1 MVKENISK
9 IVDSIFCISLT
20 DRKDRRKKI
29 KKHMKTRKIS
39 FKFYNA
45 IKNTEYPEKGCLQ
58 SHLNIIK
65 LAKKANLKSILII
78 EDDCIFIKK
87 PILDLPPTDWDMLYL
102 GGNVKMPAKRYSDN
116 LFHVTEGVHCTHAIL
131 YSKKGIEIT
140 LKNYDV
146 FTNEIKSHDH
156 WLFCVGQKIMECFIC
171 SPVIAYQRPGF
182 SHPRN
187 GYMDY
192 YSEMKENEK
201 KHLI

>member
-1 MVKENISK
+1 MFCRVINMDSYSERMCFIPGEMEKIGMQWERFLAVNPPGICDPNIGSAYSH
-9 IVDSIFCISLT
+9 IEVMRD
-20 DRKDRRKKI
+20 
-29 KKHMKTRKIS
+29 
-39 FKFYNA
+39 
-45 IKNTEYPEKGCLQ
+45 YPDELLVC
-58 SHLNIIK
+58 
-65 LAKKANLKSILII
+65 
-78 EDDCIFIKK
+78 EDDVMFIEGAKDIFDKSFAQ
-87 PILDLPPTDWDMLYL
+87 LPSDWDMLYL
-102 GGNVKMPAKRYSDN
+102 GGNVKMPAKRYSEN

-171 SPVIAYQRPGF
+171 FPVIAYQRPGF